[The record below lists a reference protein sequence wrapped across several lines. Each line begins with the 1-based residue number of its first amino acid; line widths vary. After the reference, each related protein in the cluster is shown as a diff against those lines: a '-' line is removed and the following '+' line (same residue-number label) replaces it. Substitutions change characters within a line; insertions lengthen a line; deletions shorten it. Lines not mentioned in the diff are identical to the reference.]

1 MIPIDSSIQRI
12 LAINFGGIG
21 DEILFFPVIQ
31 GLRETYPNSRIT
43 MLVEPRCAG
52 IGAFNPAIDEV
63 MTFDIKAKPGPAEL
77 MALVGELRK
86 RKFDLAISS
95 GGSAMVPILLW
106 LTGARYRAGYGASK
120 TAGLLTYKA
129 PLSKQQYAADMYYDL
144 IRAWVPSPNRLP
156 QVAIA
161 PADWNWAKE
170 FMAEQGVQPGEA
182 VVMLHPGC
190 SRLSVLKGFIK
201 AWAPENWAELARRL
215 AGEGVRVM
223 IAGGPDDEETL
234 AAIRAQMSAQ
244 AGTENSSGPTIG
256 ASGSTI
262 GASGSTIIDAAG
274 KTKGLGQL
282 AALIEQASVLVAVD
296 SAPLHLGVAVAKP
309 TVAIFGPTD
318 PKKLLP
324 EGTIHQAV
332 HVSGL
337 ECRPCLWDRR
347 QTTCEALTCLKDL
360 SVDMVEQA
368 VRRVLPAKRTGPVDS
383 TPH

>member
-1 MIPIDSSIQRI
+1 MIPTDSSIQRI

-63 MTFDIKAKPGPAEL
+63 ITFDIKNKPSPADL

-95 GGSAMVPILLW
+95 GGSALVPILLW

-120 TAGLLTYKA
+120 TAWLLTYKA
-129 PLSKQQYAADMYYDL
+129 PLNKQQYAADMYYDL
-144 IRAWVPSPNRLP
+144 VREWVPSPNRLP

-161 PADWNWAKE
+161 PADRQWAKD
-170 FMAEQGVQPGEA
+170 FMAEAGVQPGEA

-201 AWAPENWAELARRL
+201 SWEPQKWAELARRL
-215 AGEGVRVM
+215 AADGVRVL

-234 AAIRAQMSAQ
+234 AAIRAQLAQ
-244 AGTENSSGPTIG
+244 SPAGEEGG
-256 ASGSTI
+256 APM
-262 GASGSTIIDAAG
+262 IDAAG
-274 KTKGLGQL
+274 KTKGLGHL

-296 SAPLHLGVAVAKP
+296 SAPMHLGVAVGKP

-332 HVSGL
+332 HVGGL
-337 ECRPCLWDRR
+337 DCRPCLWDRR
-347 QTTCEALTCLKDL
+347 QTTCEALSCLKDL
-360 SVDMVEQA
+360 SVDTVEQA
-368 VRRVLPAKRTGPVDS
+368 VRRVLPAKRAGTVD
-383 TPH
+383 PAAP

>member
-1 MIPIDSSIQRI
+1 MIPTDSSIQRI

-21 DEILFFPVIQ
+21 DELLFFPVIQ

-63 MTFDIKAKPGPAEL
+63 ITFDIKAKPGPAEL
-77 MALVGELRK
+77 MGLVGELRK

-95 GGSAMVPILLW
+95 GGSAMVPLLLW

-120 TAGLLTYKA
+120 TARLLTYKA
-129 PLSKQQYAADMYYDL
+129 PLSKQQYAAEMYYDL

-161 PADWNWAKE
+161 PADRLWAKE
-170 FMAEQGVQPGEA
+170 FMAEQGVQPGES

-201 AWAPENWAELARRL
+201 SWEPEKWAELSRRL
-215 AGEGVRVM
+215 VAEGVRVL

-234 AAIRAQMSAQ
+234 AAIRTQLNAQ
-244 AGTENSSGPTIG
+244 SSG
-256 ASGSTI
+256 GS
-262 GASGSTIIDAAG
+262 SVIDAAG

-296 SAPLHLGVAVAKP
+296 SAPMHLGVAVGKP

-368 VRRVLPAKRTGPVDS
+368 VRRVLPAKRPGPVDS
-383 TPH
+383 TAQ

>member
-1 MIPIDSSIQRI
+1 MIPTDSSIQRI

-129 PLSKQQYAADMYYDL
+129 PLNKQQYAGDMYYDL
-144 IRAWVPSPNRLP
+144 IREWVPSPNRLP

-201 AWAPENWAELARRL
+201 SWAPENWAELARRL
-215 AGEGVRVM
+215 AGDGVRVM

-234 AAIRAQMSAQ
+234 AAIRAQLSAQ
-244 AGTENSSGPTIG
+244 AD
-256 ASGSTI
+256 ASGS
-262 GASGSTIIDAAG
+262 AVIDAAG

-383 TPH
+383 TTH

>member
-1 MIPIDSSIQRI
+1 MIPTDASIQRI

-43 MLVEPRCAG
+43 MLVEPRCQG

-63 MTFDIKAKPGPAEL
+63 LTFDIKANPSPAEL

-95 GGSAMVPILLW
+95 GGSAMVPLLLW
-106 LTGARYRAGYGASK
+106 LTGARYRVGYGASR
-120 TAGLLTYKA
+120 TARLLSYQA
-129 PLSKQQYAADMYYDL
+129 PLNKQQYAADMYYDL

-161 PADWNWAKE
+161 PADRLWAKE
-170 FMAEQGVQPGEA
+170 FMAEQGVQPGES

-190 SRLSVLKGFIK
+190 SRLSVIKGFHK
-201 AWAPENWAELARRL
+201 SWEPWKWADLARRL
-215 AGEGVRVM
+215 LAEGVRVL
-223 IAGGPDDEETL
+223 IAGGPDDADAI
-234 AAIRAQMSAQ
+234 AAIREQLATSPA
-244 AGTENSSGPTIG
+244 AVGSDSESSLPVV
-256 ASGSTI
+256 
-262 GASGSTIIDAAG
+262 DAYG
-274 KTKGLGQL
+274 KTRGLGQL

-296 SAPLHLGVAVAKP
+296 SAPMHLGVAVGRP
-309 TVAIFGPTD
+309 TVALFGPTD
-318 PKKLLP
+318 PRKLLP

-332 HVSGL
+332 AVSGL

-347 QTTCEALTCLKDL
+347 KTTCETLDCMRDL

-368 VRRVLPAKRTGPVDS
+368 VRRVLPAKRTGPVDAP
-383 TPH
+383 TA

>member
-1 MIPIDSSIQRI
+1 MIPTDSSIQRI

-63 MTFDIKAKPGPAEL
+63 LTFDIKGKPGPADL

-95 GGSAMVPILLW
+95 GGSALVPVLLW

-120 TAGLLTYKA
+120 TARLLTYKA
-129 PLSKQQYAADMYYDL
+129 PLNKQQYAAEMYYDL
-144 IRAWVPSPNRLP
+144 IREWVPSPNRLP

-161 PADWNWAKE
+161 PSDRQWAKD
-170 FMAEQGVQPGEA
+170 FMAEAGVQPGES

-201 AWAPENWAELARRL
+201 SWEPSKWAELARRL
-215 AGEGVRVM
+215 AADGVRVL

-234 AAIRAQMSAQ
+234 SAIRAQLATQ
-244 AGTENSSGPTIG
+244 PEAPEAG
-256 ASGSTI
+256 A
-262 GASGSTIIDAAG
+262 AMIDAAG
-274 KTKGLGQL
+274 KTKGLGHL

-296 SAPLHLGVAVAKP
+296 SAPMHLGVAVGKP
-309 TVAIFGPTD
+309 TVALFGPTD

-324 EGTIHQAV
+324 DGTIHQAV

-368 VRRVLPAKRTGPVDS
+368 VRRVLPAKRAGSVDS
-383 TPH
+383 AAH

>member
-1 MIPIDSSIQRI
+1 MIPTDSSIQRI

-63 MTFDIKAKPGPAEL
+63 LTFDIKAKPGPAEL
-77 MALVGELRK
+77 MGLVGELRK

-95 GGSAMVPILLW
+95 GGSALVPVLLW

-129 PLSKQQYAADMYYDL
+129 PLNKQQYAAEMYYDL
-144 IRAWVPSPNRLP
+144 IRKWVPSPNRLP

-161 PADWNWAKE
+161 PADRQWAKD
-170 FMAEQGVQPGEA
+170 FMAEAGVKPGES

-190 SRLSVLKGFIK
+190 SRLSVIKGFIK
-201 AWAPENWAELARRL
+201 SWDPQNWAELSRRL
-215 AGEGVRVM
+215 ASDGIRVM

-234 AAIRAQMSAQ
+234 AAIRAQLA
-244 AGTENSSGPTIG
+244 AGAEG
-256 ASGSTI
+256 AGVEAE
-262 GASGSTIIDAAG
+262 GAPVIDAAG

-296 SAPLHLGVAVAKP
+296 SAPMHLGVAVAKP

-337 ECRPCLWDRR
+337 DCRPCLWDRR

-368 VRRVLPAKRTGPVDS
+368 VRRVLPAKRTGPVD
-383 TPH
+383 TTAH

>member
-1 MIPIDSSIQRI
+1 MIPTDSSIQRI

-63 MTFDIKAKPGPAEL
+63 LTFDIKAKPGPAEL

-95 GGSAMVPILLW
+95 GSSPLVPVLLW

-120 TAGLLTYKA
+120 TARLLTYQA
-129 PLSKQQYAADMYYDL
+129 PLNKQQYAAEMYYDL

-161 PADWNWAKE
+161 PADRQWAKE
-170 FMAEQGVQPGEA
+170 FMAQEGVQPGEP

-190 SRLSVLKGFIK
+190 SRLSVIKGFIK
-201 AWAPENWAELARRL
+201 SWEPAKWAELARRL
-215 AGEGVRVM
+215 EAEGARVL
-223 IAGGPDDEETL
+223 IAGGPDDAETL
-234 AAIRAQMSAQ
+234 AAIRKELSAAGGAQ
-244 AGTENSSGPTIG
+244 TL
-256 ASGSTI
+256 
-262 GASGSTIIDAAG
+262 IDAYG
-274 KTKGLGQL
+274 KTQGLGQL
-282 AALIEQASVLVAVD
+282 AALIEQASVIVAVD
-296 SAPLHLGVAVAKP
+296 SAPMHLGIAVGKP

-337 ECRPCLWDRR
+337 DCRPCLWDRR

-368 VRRVLPAKRTGPVDS
+368 VRRVLPAKRSGALDS
-383 TPH
+383 TTH

>member
-1 MIPIDSSIQRI
+1 MIPTDSSIQRI

-63 MTFDIKAKPGPAEL
+63 LTFDIKAKPGPAEL

-95 GGSAMVPILLW
+95 GGSALVPVLLW

-120 TAGLLTYKA
+120 TARLLTYKA
-129 PLSKQQYAADMYYDL
+129 PLNKQQYAADMYYDL
-144 IRAWVPSPNRLP
+144 IREWVPSPERLP

-161 PADWNWAKE
+161 PADRLWAKE
-170 FMAEQGVQPGEA
+170 FMAAQGVQPGES

-190 SRLSVLKGFIK
+190 SRLSVIKGFIK
-201 AWAPENWAELARRL
+201 SWEPEKWAELARRL
-215 AGEGVRVM
+215 DAEGVRVL

-234 AAIRAQMSAQ
+234 VAIRAELANRPSAGGSPIS
-244 AGTENSSGPTIG
+244 AG
-256 ASGSTI
+256 GSP
-262 GASGSTIIDAAG
+262 IIDAYG
-274 KTKGLGQL
+274 QTKGLGQL

-296 SAPLHLGVAVAKP
+296 SAPMHLGIAVGRP

-360 SVDMVEQA
+360 SVDMVDQA
-368 VRRVLPAKRTGPVDS
+368 VHRVLPAKRPGPVDS
-383 TPH
+383 NTH

>member
-1 MIPIDSSIQRI
+1 MIPTDSSIQRI

-95 GGSAMVPILLW
+95 GGSAMVPLLLW

-129 PLSKQQYAADMYYDL
+129 PLSKQQYAAEMYYDL
-144 IRAWVPSPNRLP
+144 IREWVPSPNRLP

-161 PADWNWAKE
+161 PADRQWAKE
-170 FMAEQGVQPGEA
+170 FMAQEGVQPGDA

-201 AWAPENWAELARRL
+201 SWAPSNWAELARRL
-215 AGEGVRVM
+215 SADGVRVM

-234 AAIRAQMSAQ
+234 AAIRAQLSTQ
-244 AGTENSSGPTIG
+244 AGDEPSSIL
-256 ASGSTI
+256 
-262 GASGSTIIDAAG
+262 DAAG

-296 SAPLHLGVAVAKP
+296 SAPMHLGVAVAKP

-383 TPH
+383 TTH

>member
-1 MIPIDSSIQRI
+1 MIPTDSSIQRI

-43 MLVEPRCAG
+43 MLVEPRCSG

-63 MTFDIKAKPGPAEL
+63 LTFDIKAKPGPAEL

-95 GGSAMVPILLW
+95 GGSALVPVLLW

-120 TAGLLTYKA
+120 TARLLTYQA
-129 PLSKQQYAADMYYDL
+129 PLKKQQYAADMYYDL
-144 IRAWVPSPNRLP
+144 IRDWVPSPNRLP

-161 PADWNWAKE
+161 PSDRQWAKD
-170 FMAEQGVQPGEA
+170 FMSEQAIQPGEA

-190 SRLSVLKGFIK
+190 SRLSVLKGFLK
-201 AWAPENWAELARRL
+201 SWESEKWAELARRL
-215 AGEGVRVM
+215 DAAGVRVM
-223 IAGGPDDEETL
+223 IAGGPDDEETIE
-234 AAIRAQMSAQ
+234 AIRKKLATQPSVTGA
-244 AGTENSSGPTIG
+244 SGSFIG
-256 ASGSTI
+256 ASGSFF
-262 GASGSTIIDAAG
+262 IDAYG

-296 SAPLHLGVAVAKP
+296 SAPMHLGIAVGRP
-309 TVAIFGPTD
+309 TVALFGPTD

-324 EGTIHQAV
+324 EGTVHQAV

-347 QTTCEALTCLKDL
+347 QTSCEALSCMKDL
-360 SVDMVEQA
+360 SVDLVEQA
-368 VRRVLPAKRTGPVDS
+368 VRRVLPAKRSDSVDA
-383 TPH
+383 TAH

>member
-1 MIPIDSSIQRI
+1 MIPTDSSIQRI

-63 MTFDIKAKPGPAEL
+63 LTFDIKAKPGPAEL
-77 MALVGELRK
+77 MGLVGELRK

-95 GGSAMVPILLW
+95 GSSALVPILLW
-106 LTGARYRAGYGASK
+106 LTGARYRAGYGASR
-120 TAGLLTYKA
+120 TAPLLTYKA
-129 PLSKQQYAADMYYDL
+129 PLDKQQYAADMYYDL
-144 IRAWVPSPNRLP
+144 IREWVPSPNRLP

-161 PADWNWAKE
+161 PADRLWAKE
-170 FMAEQGVQPGEA
+170 FMAERGVQPGEP

-201 AWAPENWAELARRL
+201 SWDPQNWAELARRL
-215 AGEGVRVM
+215 AADGLRVL
-223 IAGGPDDEETL
+223 IAGGPDDAETL
-234 AAIRAQMSAQ
+234 EAIRAQMAASPEL
-244 AGTENSSGPTIG
+244 AGVL
-256 ASGSTI
+256 
-262 GASGSTIIDAAG
+262 DADG
-274 KTKGLGQL
+274 QTKGLGQL

-296 SAPLHLGVAVAKP
+296 SAPMHLGVAVAKP

-318 PKKLLP
+318 PRKLLP
-324 EGTIHQAV
+324 EGTVHQAV

-337 ECRPCLWDRR
+337 DCRPCLWDRR

-368 VRRVLPAKRTGPVDS
+368 VRRVLPAKRTGSIDS
-383 TPH
+383 STT

>member
-1 MIPIDSSIQRI
+1 MIPTDSSIQRI

-63 MTFDIKAKPGPAEL
+63 LTFDIKAKPGPAEL
-77 MALVGELRK
+77 MGLVGELRK

-95 GGSAMVPILLW
+95 GGSALVPVLLW

-129 PLSKQQYAADMYYDL
+129 PLNKQQYAAEMYYDL
-144 IRAWVPSPNRLP
+144 IREWVPSPNRLP

-161 PADWNWAKE
+161 PADRQWAKD
-170 FMAEQGVQPGEA
+170 FMVEAGVKPGES

-190 SRLSVLKGFIK
+190 SRLSVIKGFIK
-201 AWAPENWAELARRL
+201 SWDPQNWAELSRRL
-215 AGEGVRVM
+215 AHDGIRVM

-234 AAIRAQMSAQ
+234 AAIRAQLAAP
-244 AGTENSSGPTIG
+244 AGSEG
-256 ASGSTI
+256 AGLTPDGSPV
-262 GASGSTIIDAAG
+262 IDAAG

-296 SAPLHLGVAVAKP
+296 SAPMHLGVAVAKP

-368 VRRVLPAKRTGPVDS
+368 VRRVLPAKRTGPVD
-383 TPH
+383 TTAH